1 VTIDIIKWCFKLS
14 KKYFCPNCGSSTSP
28 EDKFCL
34 NCGKKL
40 VKDSAPSPKVQKPQY
55 EAPAQQQAPYVPPQP
70 YAPTQTY
77 APTQPMPVSGGG
89 IPKHAYAQLKAS
101 YCDRGLAYLIDG
113 CIFSFCPPLACF
125 RDIIPK
131 AGKGFGKSAMNL
143 MVVDY
148 DTGLPIT
155 AGQACVRTLC
165 MGATSGFDACV
176 PLCTE
181 DGRRLGD
188 LVANTI
194 VLEDRS

>member
-1 VTIDIIKWCFKLS
+1 MS
-14 KKYFCPNCGSSTSP
+14 RKYFCPNCGTSASQ

-34 NCGKKL
+34 NCGKKIG
-40 VKDSAPSPKVQKPQY
+40 KDSAPSPKAQKPQY
-55 EAPAQQQAPYVPPQP
+55 EAPAQQAPYVPPQP
-70 YAPTQTY
+70 YAQTQQY
-77 APTQPMPVSGGG
+77 APAQMPVSTGG
-89 IPKHAYAQLKAS
+89 IPKHAYPQLRAS
-101 YCDRGLAYLIDG
+101 YCDRVLAYFIDG

-125 RDIIPK
+125 KDIIPN

-165 MGATSGFDACV
+165 FISVIDVFM
-176 PLCTE
+176 PLCNE
-181 DGRRLGD
+181 EGRRIGD
-188 LVANTI
+188 FVANTI